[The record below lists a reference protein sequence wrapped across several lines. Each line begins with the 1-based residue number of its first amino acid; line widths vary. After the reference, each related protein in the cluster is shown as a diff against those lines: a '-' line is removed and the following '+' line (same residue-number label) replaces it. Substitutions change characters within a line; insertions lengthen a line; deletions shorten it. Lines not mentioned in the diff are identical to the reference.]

1 MLLYTSRRLIGM
13 IPLLLAIS
21 MAIFGLVQLQPG
33 DFIDELKLANPKM
46 TVADVAR
53 LRQDY
58 GLDQPWY
65 VQYGKW
71 LSKAAVLD
79 FGVSRENGYIS
90 ATEYV
95 FQQRLQNT
103 LKLTTM
109 SFVLSLLVGLPIGI
123 YAAVKQYSLLDYIT
137 TFLSFV
143 GYSVPVFWLGIMMLL
158 LFGAKLKWFPTD
170 GMQSE
175 GVSMTVESDEKFDL
189 NGQVLNVSK
198 NAQGQPVV
206 TVGVYNETTKLEEP
220 QSVTLPAG
228 IENYPKV
235 GDYVSPGQA
244 IGSRVTLQSWWNY
257 AKDAL
262 WHLVLPVIAL
272 SLIQIASWTRFMRAS
287 LLEVVNQDFVRT
299 ARGKGLS
306 ERVVIYKHAL
316 RNALIPI
323 VTLVGLSI
331 PGVLNGAVLTESVFN
346 WPGMGTALLSSVV
359 QKDYNVAMVI
369 LMMLAIATLASNLLA
384 DLVYA
389 LVDPRIRYN

>member
-1 MLLYTSRRLIGM
+1 MLLYTTRRLLGM

-46 TVADVAR
+46 TAADVIR
-53 LRQDY
+53 LRHDY
-58 GLDQPWY
+58 GLDKPWY

-71 LSKAAVLD
+71 LSRAAVLD
-79 FGVSRENGYIS
+79 FGLSRENGYIP
-90 ATEYV
+90 AAEYV
-95 FQQRLQNT
+95 FQQRLRNT
-103 LKLTTM
+103 LTLSTL
-109 SFVLSLLVGLPIGI
+109 SFVFSLLVGLPIGI
-123 YAAVKQYSLLDYIT
+123 YAAVKQYSFLDYVT

-143 GYSVPVFWLGIMMLL
+143 GYSIPVFWLGIMMLL

-170 GMQSE
+170 GMQTE
-175 GVSMTVESDEKFDL
+175 GVSITVDSAEQFKL
-189 NGQVLNVSK
+189 NGQILSVTQ
-198 NAQGQPVV
+198 NAEGQPVLSV
-206 TVGVYNETTKLEEP
+206 SVYNETTKLEE
-220 QSVTLPAG
+220 SKNVTLPKG

-235 GDYVSPGQA
+235 GDYISPGQA
-244 IGSRVTLQSWWNY
+244 IGSRITLSSWWNFV
-257 AKDAL
+257 KDSL

-272 SLIQIASWTRFMRAS
+272 SLIQIATWTRFMRAS
-287 LLEVVNQDFVRT
+287 LLEVINQDFVRT
-299 ARGKGLS
+299 AKGKGLT

-323 VTLVGLSI
+323 ITLIGLSM